1 MAVLKEAVEKRKQ
14 YIIDFLI
21 DHEVYEAPDGRQLY
35 ELSLGE
41 LEHMY
46 IDVRCK
52 IGREISRIEREED
65 E

>member
-21 DHEVYEAPDGRQLY
+21 DHEVYEAPDDRQLY
-35 ELSLGE
+35 ELTLGE
-41 LEHMY
+41 LERMY

-52 IGREISRIEREED
+52 IGREISRIKREED

>member
-21 DHEVYEAPDGRQLY
+21 DHGVYEAPDGRRLY
-35 ELSLGE
+35 ELPLAE
-41 LEHMY
+41 LERMY
-46 IDVRCK
+46 ITLRCE